1 MAMLNFYLA
10 TGLGAFLV
18 LFILMPASKKQHF
31 MFMDA
36 FLMFAGLGAFLYG
49 VLNLTSHLPK

>member
-1 MAMLNFYLA
+1 MLNYFLA

-18 LFILMPASKKQHF
+18 LFVLMPASKKMNF

-36 FLMFAGLGAFLYG
+36 LILFAGLGAFLYG
-49 VLNLTSHLPK
+49 VLNLTSLLPK